1 MRRMRR
7 SVKRKIALV
16 AVMAVVQI
24 LLSGI
29 FTVTVKKVTEQK
41 YTTLLAE
48 KETVI
53 QLAKRVAYV
62 TLKEVKAGECFTEE
76 NTEKRYVLSEQSQE
90 ALAAE
95 VRGMTAVAD
104 LPAGVLVNTAL
115 CHRQEENVT
124 ERECVLTDISFT
136 EQFPEYA
143 LIDIRI
149 RYPNGENYCVLRKKR
164 LRRAGE
170 KTEECRLCLS
180 ETEQLLFSGAQ
191 YDTKQYEGATL
202 YAVGFVEEP
211 LQEVAEGTYLP
222 PVQVLLQLCE
232 IEADYQ
238 ERAAGWK
245 EKRAALEKRL
255 EDAGKEYE
263 GWF

>member
-7 SVKRKIALV
+7 SVKRKIALI
-16 AVMAVVQI
+16 MAMIVVQL

-41 YTTLLAE
+41 YVTLLAE

-62 TLKEVKAGECFTEE
+62 TVKEVRAGEAFTEE
-76 NTEKRYVLSEQSQE
+76 NIEKRYLLSEQSQE
-90 ALAAE
+90 TLAEE
-95 VRGMTAVAD
+95 VFGMMAAAD
-104 LPAGVLVNTAL
+104 LPAGVIVNTAL
-115 CHRQEENVT
+115 CHKQEENIT
-124 ERECVLTDISFT
+124 ERECILTDILFA
-136 EQFPEYA
+136 EQFPAYA

-170 KTEECRLCLS
+170 KEDCCLCLS

-191 YDTKQYEGATL
+191 YDIERYKGAML

-222 PVQVLLQLCE
+222 PAQVLLQICE
-232 IEADYQ
+232 TEADYQ
-238 ERAAGWK
+238 KKVMEWK
-245 EKRAALEKRL
+245 EKRAALEMRM
-255 EDAGKEYE
+255 EEAEKEYE